1 MVLDVHTRY
10 IHVYADPATHTAT
23 VYDYV
28 QPAKVMLVYFAKK
41 LFGILSRI
49 IYAQRNELDIRLSL
63 GLTQQRMA
71 HTNCNSC

>member
-41 LFGILSRI
+41 L
-49 IYAQRNELDIRLSL
+49 
-63 GLTQQRMA
+63 
-71 HTNCNSC
+71 

>member
-1 MVLDVHTRY
+1 MSLVYMVLDVHTRY

-41 LFGILSRI
+41 NMKKI
-49 IYAQRNELDIRLSL
+49 IWYFI
-63 GLTQQRMA
+63 
-71 HTNCNSC
+71 